1 MQRYFAP
8 YCGYGE
14 RVIEQ
19 RWFFFSPRHGC
30 RIYSS
35 VGCVSRCPGFFW
47 RSSPL
52 HATTC
57 LLLLDGSMVVNG
69 WMYLSHEQGRNDASQ
84 RTGTPLPLNGRTAV
98 MVRWIGSPPRLCRR
112 GYSRTARAL
121 RRARCA
127 KKMRIEPNGHLAPR
141 GSFIPTP
148 ATALTPTKEM
158 TREGGTQPLEAAA
171 PAAASTT
178 GSTPGESMPGSD
190 SAKRAVPEAG
200 ARTGKRR
207 AVCATPPS
215 SEDEEQADQ
224 PPMARPCKQKP
235 SQWTKTT
242 TRCGLYVE
250 TKVASKDPWPC
261 SAPDHAQLR
270 TPPPSFGQP
279 RPIDPTI
286 SRSGRA
292 GRPYS
297 GHS

>member
-1 MQRYFAP
+1 MDGCTFLTSKEGTTLHKGREPHYPLTGARRVEARVSSAGLAP
-8 YCGYGE
+8 LPDCVEGG
-14 RVIEQ
+14 
-19 RWFFFSPRHGC
+19 
-30 RIYSS
+30 YSS
-35 VGCVSRCPGFFW
+35 C
-47 RSSPL
+47 
-52 HATTC
+52 
-57 LLLLDGSMVVNG
+57 
-69 WMYLSHEQGRNDASQ
+69 
-84 RTGTPLPLNGRTAV
+84 TP
-98 MVRWIGSPPRLCRR
+98 
-112 GYSRTARAL
+112 
-121 RRARCA
+121 RARSRV
-127 KKMRIEPNGHLAPR
+127 KNIRIEPNGHLAPR

-158 TREGGTQPLEAAA
+158 TREGGTQPPEAAA